1 MRKLFYLIIFLIST
15 SLSGQLLEL
24 DYGSP
29 IRKESLFR
37 ISLFKQFMGGIN
49 TLGHIDISTEALNLK
64 YSTSGSFVGGLSVVG
79 TTSIFRGNQDDKKNN
94 LSPLLNPMGGTVNGS
109 LYAILSLKK
118 KEKSSLGLS
127 SRLGIKWIQGSAL
140 KGFKNYFL
148 SRYGVF
154 GVVYQRI
161 LFEDAPENQ
170 RIDFWIYPHLM
181 ASQVGEENLKI
192 FFDNQLETISYGY
205 GLQMGIE
212 FNRKVRLIFLLNQFI
227 NTINSDVLGNPVLRL
242 ILSYRF

>member
-1 MRKLFYLIIFLIST
+1 M
-15 SLSGQLLEL
+15 
-24 DYGSP
+24 
-29 IRKESLFR
+29 
-37 ISLFKQFMGGIN
+37 
-49 TLGHIDISTEALNLK
+49 
-64 YSTSGSFVGGLSVVG
+64 
-79 TTSIFRGNQDDKKNN
+79 
-94 LSPLLNPMGGTVNGS
+94 
-109 LYAILSLKK
+109 
-118 KEKSSLGLS
+118 
-127 SRLGIKWIQGSAL
+127 
-140 KGFKNYFL
+140 
-148 SRYGVF
+148 F